1 MTITILPKNRDFSEE
16 YLTQLLMRGCCW
28 MVGICAVLIALSW
41 CCMELPPVSTASQK
55 SIQMGMT
62 IEQVQ
67 TILGMPSEISR
78 DDEGHPW
85 GYRYS
90 RRWLRQSFG
99 VRFDRDGRVKETELD
114 R

>member
-16 YLTQLLMRGCCW
+16 SLTQLLMRGCCW

-41 CCMELPPVSTASQK
+41 CCMELPPVSTANQNR
-55 SIQMGMT
+55 IQVGMT
-62 IEQVQ
+62 TEQVQ
-67 TILGMPSEISR
+67 SILGRPSHISW

-90 RRWLRQSFG
+90 SPWLWQYFKI
-99 VRFDRDGRVKETELD
+99 RFDRNGRVIETELD